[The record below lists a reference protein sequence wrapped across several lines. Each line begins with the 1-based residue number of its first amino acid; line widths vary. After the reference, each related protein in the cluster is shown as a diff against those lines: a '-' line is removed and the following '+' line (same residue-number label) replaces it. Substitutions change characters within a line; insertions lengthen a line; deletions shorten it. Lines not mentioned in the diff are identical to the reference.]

1 MIDGIGGQR
10 TDNRNVIGHTPDV
23 REEIANVLAGLAKL
37 LEIMLRAEAGQIV
50 SLALQLGNRLALGDA
65 FRHRFAIH
73 LAQLRLV
80 IERLQ
85 MTRAAGHAQVDHP
98 FHFRLV
104 MWHGEDARP
113 LVNLRPVRGQQRGI
127 QQRGKAQA
135 AQAGLAQKGA
145 AADVGGK
152 KIELAHG

>member
-1 MIDGIGGQR
+1 MGGIVIDGIGGQR
-10 TDNRNVIGHTPDV
+10 SDNRNIIGHTPDV

-37 LEIMLRAEAGQIV
+37 LEIMLRPEAGQIV
-50 SLALQLGNRLALGDA
+50 SLALQLGNRLTLGDA
-65 FRHRFAIH
+65 LGHRFAVH

-98 FHFRLV
+98 LHLRFVMRL
-104 MWHGEDARP
+104 GEDAWP

-127 QQRGKAQA
+127 QQRGKA
-135 AQAGLAQKGA
+135 
-145 AADVGGK
+145 
-152 KIELAHG
+152 